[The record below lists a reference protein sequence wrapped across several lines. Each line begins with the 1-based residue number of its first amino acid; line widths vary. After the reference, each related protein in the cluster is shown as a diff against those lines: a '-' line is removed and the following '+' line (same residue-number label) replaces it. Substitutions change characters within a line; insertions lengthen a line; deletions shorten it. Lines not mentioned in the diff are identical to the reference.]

1 MDRVTEGMSEAVG
14 QTGVAEAHAQEKPAL
29 LDLVLVLLERWKT
42 LLLIPLLAGSV
53 ALGVTFLLTPKF
65 TSTARILVPQGS
77 GGGAGILMQQLG
89 SLGGLASAAAG
100 LKNPSDQYVGFLA
113 SRTIADSL
121 IERFK
126 LRDLYQAELQDDA
139 RLELADN
146 TALSAGVKDG
156 IISVSVDD
164 RDPQRAAEMANAYVD
179 ELQRMVSAAALTEA
193 GQRRVFFEAE
203 MRKAQEQ
210 LARAETTLRSSSVS
224 AATLRIEPRAAL
236 DELAR
241 LRAAITAAELRLAAA
256 RGMMTDSNPDLQQAM
271 RELQALR
278 RQLAQAERGT
288 SRDGDS
294 ANEDYIS
301 RYRDFKYQEALFE
314 IVAKQFELARLDEA
328 GQGVRVQIIDKAVPA
343 DRRSWPRRGLTAA
356 AVSVMSFLAL
366 AAYLVFREIIRLDR
380 SPATEKRLGRLQA
393 VFRRNGRR

>member
-1 MDRVTEGMSEAVG
+1 
-14 QTGVAEAHAQEKPAL
+14 
-29 LDLVLVLLERWKT
+29 
-42 LLLIPLLAGSV
+42 
-53 ALGVTFLLTPKF
+53 
-65 TSTARILVPQGS
+65 
-77 GGGAGILMQQLG
+77 
-89 SLGGLASAAAG
+89 
-100 LKNPSDQYVGFLA
+100 
-113 SRTIADSL
+113 
-121 IERFK
+121 
-126 LRDLYQAELQDDA
+126 
-139 RLELADN
+139 
-146 TALSAGVKDG
+146 
-156 IISVSVDD
+156 
-164 RDPQRAAEMANAYVD
+164 
-179 ELQRMVSAAALTEA
+179 
-193 GQRRVFFEAE
+193 
-203 MRKAQEQ
+203 
-210 LARAETTLRSSSVS
+210 
-224 AATLRIEPRAAL
+224 
-236 DELAR
+236 
-241 LRAAITAAELRLAAA
+241 
-256 RGMMTDSNPDLQQAM
+256 MMTDSNPDLQQAM